1 MNSIT
6 GEASSGSQQPA
17 TLRPAS
23 RTRVARSC
31 LTPLPS
37 AQGWRRRVR
46 ECWDTQAGIIW
57 LIDYS
62 TDTQTMTRLEL
73 RSASLVLLAAVLTA
87 CSSPTAPAASASTQ
101 ATAAAAAN
109 AKAAQELTL
118 YDQMRASQSW
128 DLATSLGEEIVS
140 KYPSSPAAV
149 QVRQTLEDV
158 RAKGTAQREN
168 RRLGRLWAYAASP
181 EAGGT
186 QYTAAVESKEPLKAA
201 AGAKSGERIRLVL
214 RQHPEWGQSV
224 YLLLDNATFD
234 CSKGCATLPVRFD
247 DTPPQR
253 MKATIP
259 PTGEPALF
267 IDDDKAFIAK
277 MQKAKTVS
285 IDATIKG
292 EGAKTFVF
300 ETGGYDASKLPGVT
314 KSAAAKGA
322 TPKAAPTK

>member
-1 MNSIT
+1 MNSIM
-6 GEASSGSQQPA
+6 SKHSQQSQRQTVRLALSACDANVDA
-17 TLRPAS
+17 THFQSP
-23 RTRVARSC
+23 
-31 LTPLPS
+31 
-37 AQGWRRRVR
+37 QGWRRRVR

-62 TDTQTMTRLEL
+62 TDSQTMTRLEL
-73 RSASLVLLAAVLTA
+73 RSASLVLLAAVFA
-87 CSSPTAPAASASTQ
+87 GCSSPTSPPAASNAA
-101 ATAAAAAN
+101 ATAAAGS

-128 DLATSLGEEIVS
+128 DLATSLGEEIVN
-140 KYPSSPAAV
+140 KYPSSPAAA
-149 QVRQTLEDV
+149 QVRQTLDEV
-158 RAKGTAQREN
+158 RTKGTAQRET

-214 RQHPEWGQSV
+214 RQHPQWGQSV

-247 DTPPQR
+247 DAPPQR

-267 IDDDKAFIAK
+267 IDDDRAFIAK
-277 MQKAKTVS
+277 MQKAKSVS

-314 KSAAAKGA
+314 K
-322 TPKAAPTK
+322 TAAPKK